1 VIIVAGHLSIDPSHR
16 EDALAAIAAGVT
28 ATRQEAGNIDYRFSP
43 DLDDPDRFNLIE
55 RWESEEAMNAHMA
68 TPHLAEFL
76 TAIGPCL
83 AGPAEVI
90 RYDVSGSSPL
100 F

>member
-1 VIIVAGHLSIDPSHR
+1 MIVVAGHLSIDPAHR
-16 EDALAAIAAGVT
+16 DAALAAIATGVA
-28 ATRQEAGNIDYRFSP
+28 ATRQEAGNLDYRFSP
-43 DLDDPDRFNLIE
+43 DLDEPDRFNLIE
-55 RWESEEAMNAHMA
+55 RWEDEDAMNAHMA
-68 TPHLAEFL
+68 SPHLAEFL

-83 AGPAEVI
+83 AGQAEVI